1 MEWEYTPW
9 VLPVLISAAVSGMLA
24 AALFLR
30 RGAPG
35 VRPFA
40 FVFLAIAWWS
50 LFYAVEISSA
60 AAQMKVIWEA
70 VEIIGI
76 AAIPAVWFIFALDY
90 TGHTQW
96 TRPGYLAAIVFI
108 PAVTVIL
115 FWTNSFHH
123 LMWASAVL
131 RTDTVLPYLV
141 KDYGIWFWIF
151 TASSYALLLAGS
163 YLLVQ
168 TIGHTTPWYSRQ
180 VAPLVVGIVLPWA
193 GNAMYVLQ
201 ISPIPY
207 LDLAPIV
214 YCFSAVFLTWGV
226 FRFWMFDLV
235 PIAWAAVVDGM
246 TDGVLVLNEQ
256 DRVVDVNAAAAQILG
271 IKAAEVI
278 GKRSNNALASF
289 PKLAESYLN
298 PQDTHLEVSIND
310 LEEVHYF
317 DVHISPLYDRLRNL
331 TGRSIV
337 LHEITER
344 KRAEQE
350 LEKSHAMLL
359 ATFEATADGIM
370 VIDGRGKLAR
380 YNRKFAELWKIP
392 DEVLRTQNEQDIVAF
407 ILNQLVN
414 PAAFYRMMN
423 RLSLHPDTESFD
435 ELDLKDARVFERYSR
450 PQKIGD
456 KRVGRVW
463 SFHDITQQR
472 QAEERLRFM
481 SAHDILT
488 GLYNRV
494 YYEEELNRL
503 EGSRLYP
510 ISIIIGDVD
519 GLKEANDHYGHQ
531 AGDALLRKSAEML
544 RLACRT
550 EDVVARIGGDEFG
563 IILPHANALVAE
575 AAIRRILETR
585 ETIPVADTEL
595 VVSLSLGA
603 ATCSSGESLRLIM
616 RQADKVMY
624 QAKRAKRQKR
634 AQDGQEDSSK
644 PAPGVFLDEDRAG

>member
-40 FVFLAIAWWS
+40 VVFLAIAWWS
-50 LFYAVEISSA
+50 ACYALEISSVT
-60 AAQMKVIWEA
+60 AQVKLIWEA
-70 VEIIGI
+70 FEIIGI
-76 AAIPAVWFIFALDY
+76 ATVPTVWLIFALDY
-90 TGHTQW
+90 TGYTQW
-96 TRPGYLAAIVFI
+96 TKLRYLALICFI
-108 PAVTVIL
+108 PAVTILL
-115 FWTNSFHH
+115 FWTNAYHH
-123 LMWASAVL
+123 LMWATASLQTNSA
-131 RTDTVLPYLV
+131 LPYLI
-141 KDYGIWFWIF
+141 KTYGIWFWAF
-151 TASSYALLLAGS
+151 TACSYTYLLAGS
-163 YLLVQ
+163 YLLIQ

-180 VAPLVVGIVLPWA
+180 VAPLVIGVVLPWV

-201 ISPIPY
+201 AGPIPN
-207 LDLAPIV
+207 LDLAPII
-214 YCFSAVFLTWGV
+214 YCISALFLTWGV

-235 PIAWAAVVDGM
+235 PIAWAAVVEGM

-271 IKAAEVI
+271 IKAADVI

-370 VIDGRGKLAR
+370 VIDGRGKLSR

-392 DEVLRTQNEQDIVAF
+392 DDVLRAQNEQDIVAY
-407 ILNQLVN
+407 ILDQLVN

-435 ELDLKDARVFERYSR
+435 ELDLKDSRVFERYSR

-472 QAEERLRFM
+472 QAEERLRFL

-488 GLYNRV
+488 GLFNRV

-531 AGDALLRKSAEML
+531 AGDALLRKSADML
-544 RLACRT
+544 RAVCRT

-563 IILPHANALVAE
+563 IILPHSNALVAE
-575 AAIRRILETR
+575 AAIRRILEAR
-585 ETIPVADTEL
+585 VTIPVADMEL
-595 VVSLSLGA
+595 VVSLSLGS
-603 ATCSSGESLRLIM
+603 ATCSAGESLRLIM
-616 RQADKVMY
+616 RQADKMMY

-634 AQDGQEDSSK
+634 AQEG
-644 PAPGVFLDEDRAG
+644 